1 MDLLQTG
8 DIDNVSVDAEQADI
22 LLRLLDAVVIKLEG
36 GTEEDLQ
43 VLDMKPSNAITS
55 KDTGNKEKAEIKN
68 KSATEQQTEKK
79 YEFI

>member
-1 MDLLQTG
+1 MLQTG
-8 DIDNVSVDAEQADI
+8 EIDNVSVDAEQADV

-43 VLDMKPSNAITS
+43 VLDMKSANAITS
-55 KDTGNKEKAEIKN
+55 KDTLNKEKTEIKN
-68 KSATEQQTEKK
+68 KSATEQQIEKK